1 MRIFKFLEK
10 FGDDFFKENWFI
22 ILLVIGVILV
32 IYFFYK
38 KDKWLNYR
46 LGDILRGWLKKNGST
61 KYLNN
66 IEKKLPN
73 SIAAK
78 YLKETKNLEPK
89 IYYNI
94 IKSILNDLQYE
105 KPNDNDIIIHLRIGD
120 SITDINNNSINY
132 LKNANNEVY
141 ATIIENL
148 EKTLQL
154 LDKKNRCVLVYGTHI
169 NLSKKQKENTK
180 LYLNKIRELLKKYNF
195 KFIEKINRNPDE
207 DFYYMA
213 NSKIFIKSGGGY
225 STIISNIITNNGGL
239 VYYPN
244 SILEK
249 ENFTWGGEN
258 WYL

>member
-1 MRIFKFLEK
+1 MIFFR
-10 FGDDFFKENWFI
+10 ENGVV
-22 ILLVIGVILV
+22 ILLVIGFILV
-32 IYFFYK
+32 IYVFYK
-38 KDKWLNYR
+38 KNKGKWLDYR

-94 IKSILNDLQYE
+94 IKSILKDLQYE
-105 KPNDNDIIIHLRIGD
+105 KPNDDDIIIHLRIGD
-120 SITDINNNSINY
+120 SIQDSNNNSINY
-132 LKNANNEVY
+132 LQNKNGEVY
-141 ATIIENL
+141 ATIVENL
-148 EKTLQL
+148 EKTLYL
-154 LDKKNRCVLVYGTHI
+154 LDNKNRCVLVYGTHLK
-169 NLSKKQKENTK
+169 LSKKQKENTK
-180 LYLNKIRELLKKYNF
+180 LYLEKIRKLLKKYNF
-195 KFIEKINRNPDE
+195 KFIERINGNPDE

-225 STIISNIITNNGGL
+225 STIISNIIINNGGL

-249 ENFTWGGEN
+249 EKFTWGGKN
-258 WYL
+258 WHV

>member
-1 MRIFKFLEK
+1 MIFFR
-10 FGDDFFKENWFI
+10 ENWEI
-22 ILLVIGVILV
+22 ILLVIGVVLI
-32 IYFFYK
+32 IYVFYK
-38 KDKWLNYR
+38 KNKDKWLDYR

-78 YLKETKNLEPK
+78 YLKETKNLQPK

-105 KPNDNDIIIHLRIGD
+105 KPNDDDIIVHLRIGD
-120 SITDINNNSINY
+120 SIKDINNNSINY
-132 LKNANNEVY
+132 LKNKNNEVY

-169 NLSKKQKENTK
+169 DLSKKQKEYTK
-180 LYLNKIRELLKKYNF
+180 LYLDKIRELLKKYNF
-195 KFIEKINRNPDE
+195 KFIEKINGNPDE

-213 NSKIFIKSGGGY
+213 HSKIFIKSGGGY
-225 STIISNIITNNGGL
+225 STIISNIIINNGGL

-244 SILEK
+244 NILEK

-258 WYL
+258 WHL